1 MNEQALTTP
10 DTYSYL
16 LLAINAAI
24 HLQAMVLKQYKM
36 SRRESQKLRTFE
48 KIPGAKSP
56 TTELRLAEELRT
68 RRQWLMEEELQ
79 SFMAEDFYKVLRE
92 SALIPDRHTYEVLLC
107 SAYTLVDVAFLPHSA
122 ALLLPRSIY
131 LVHFSFPPSFPVF
144 LSLSL
149 IVNIHSLAPSL

>member
-1 MNEQALTTP
+1 MNEQALSTP

-36 SRRESQKLRTFE
+36 SIRESQKLRTFD
-48 KIPGAKSP
+48 KIPGAKLP
-56 TTELRLAEELRT
+56 TTELRLVEELRT

-92 SALIPDRHTYEVLLC
+92 SALIPDRHTYEVMFVVC
-107 SAYTLVDVAFLPHSA
+107 TRCFSPTLTSHPSSPF
-122 ALLLPRSIY
+122 Y
-131 LVHFSFPPSFPVF
+131 LVHFSFPPSFSLPV
-144 LSLSL
+144 SK
-149 IVNIHSLAPSL
+149 

>member
-1 MNEQALTTP
+1 MNEQALSTP

-36 SRRESQKLRTFE
+36 SIRESQKLRTFD
-48 KIPGAKSP
+48 KIPGAKLP
-56 TTELRLAEELRT
+56 TTELRLVEELRT

-92 SALIPDRHTYEVLLC
+92 SALIPDRHTYEVMFAVC
-107 SAYTLVDVAFLPHSA
+107 IYTLLFSHAHQPFLFSILSSSFLLPS
-122 ALLLPRSIY
+122 LLLSSSPC
-131 LVHFSFPPSFPVF
+131 L
-144 LSLSL
+144 
-149 IVNIHSLAPSL
+149 